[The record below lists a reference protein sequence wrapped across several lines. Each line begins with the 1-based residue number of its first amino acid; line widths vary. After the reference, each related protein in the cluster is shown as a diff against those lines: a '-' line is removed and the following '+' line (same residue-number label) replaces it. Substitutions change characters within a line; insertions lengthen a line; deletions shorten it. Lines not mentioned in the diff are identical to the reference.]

1 MRDYVPYGMYSAN
14 SPYSRFNGGKMRLE
28 MEGEFLKYQV
38 AHYIQKYE
46 EATDIRGKIKKRF
59 ATEMSNWLFWW
70 SGRQHISR
78 YIHMQL
84 EDYTPLERRIMIDIL
99 RELGYR
105 KDHLGF

>member
-1 MRDYVPYGMYSAN
+1 MRDFVLYGTYSVN
-14 SPYSRFNGGKMRLE
+14 YPYSRFNGGKKRPE
-28 MEGEFLKYQV
+28 MDGEVLRYQV
-38 AHYIQKYE
+38 ASYIQKYE
-46 EATDIRGKIKKRF
+46 EATDIRGKVKKRF
-59 ATEMSNWLFWW
+59 ATEMYDWLAWW

-99 RELGYR
+99 RELGYT